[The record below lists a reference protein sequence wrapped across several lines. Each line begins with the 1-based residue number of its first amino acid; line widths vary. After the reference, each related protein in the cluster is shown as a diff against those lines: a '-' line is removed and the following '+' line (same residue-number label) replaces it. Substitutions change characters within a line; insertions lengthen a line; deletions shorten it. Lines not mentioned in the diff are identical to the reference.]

1 MFTNKWNCNKPFRKK
16 WFFFL
21 KHEVAQKIEK
31 LISIS
36 LTIFYFNFHFYRTDW
51 ILIYFGSFL
60 LKVHAHDLSGLLKE
74 NLWLRPCNMKDCC
87 RQASENLFCQVFCM
101 CRVIMSNYDSTH
113 NIANF
118 AVVSCIDEA
127 KLSEREERGAGVVNP
142 Y

>member
-1 MFTNKWNCNKPFRKK
+1 MYMYYMIRTLLAHQRKTY
-16 WFFFL
+16 
-21 KHEVAQKIEK
+21 VYTPVIG
-31 LISIS
+31 
-36 LTIFYFNFHFYRTDW
+36 RT
-51 ILIYFGSFL
+51 
-60 LKVHAHDLSGLLKE
+60 AAE
-74 NLWLRPCNMKDCC
+74 R
-87 RQASENLFCQVFCM
+87 ASENLFCQVFCM